1 MKSLFRSGLFL
12 VAVAGLVAGCGG
24 GKGGLTGKVTFDG
37 KPMTKGQVS
46 LQAPDGTIH
55 AGDISP
61 DGTYKIDGIPS
72 GTVKLAVTYVDD
84 SQTEYFRALSKA
96 GKGDA
101 VAPKGPPKMLYNV
114 PTKYSDF
121 NSSGFTAVVKTGTSS
136 THNIDVPGK

>member
-12 VAVAGLVAGCGG
+12 VALSGLFAGCGG
-24 GKGGLTGKVTFDG
+24 GKGGLNGKVSYDG

-101 VAPKGPPKMLYNV
+101 VAPKGPPKMLYMV
-114 PTKYSDF
+114 PPRFSDF
-121 NSSGFTAVVKTGTSS
+121 NSSGFTAVVKTGVSSSHDIAVTS
-136 THNIDVPGK
+136 K